1 MIKFLDL
8 KKINSKF
15 ESEFKDCFNSF
26 LNSGHYI
33 LGKQVALFE
42 TEYAAYCGTKYCIGV
57 SSGLDALTLI
67 LEGYKLMGVFKQGDE
82 IIVPANT
89 YIATVLAITNAG
101 LTPVLIEPELTT
113 YNINTKLIKPHITPK
128 TKAILGVHLYGAIYN
143 VNALEQLC
151 KDHNLVL
158 IEDAAQAHGA
168 VAIDG
173 RKVGNLS
180 HAAAFSFYP
189 TKNLGALGD
198 AGAIT
203 TNNTELANI
212 LFKLRNYGKETAYKN
227 KIKGFNCRLDEVQA
241 GFLIVKLK
249 HLNNDNKRRQAI
261 ANLYLKGIKNSKIEL
276 PNAPSNQEH
285 VYHLF
290 VIRTKNRDVLK
301 AYLDQK
307 GIETLIHYP
316 VPVHKQEAY
325 KEYNKMLLPITE
337 QIHDEVLSLPL
348 NTALLN
354 NEVLKVIE
362 AVNSY

>member
-15 ESEFKDCFNSF
+15 ESEFKDYFNSF
-26 LNSGHYI
+26 LNTGHYI
-33 LGKQVALFE
+33 LGKQVTEFE
-42 TEYAAYCGTKYCIGV
+42 TQFAAYCGTKHCVGV
-57 SSGLDALTLI
+57 SSGLDALILI
-67 LEGYKLMGVFKQGDE
+67 LEGYKVMGVFKQGDE
-82 IIVPANT
+82 IMVPANT
-89 YIATVLAITNAG
+89 YIATILAITNAG
-101 LTPVLIEPELTT
+101 LTPVLIEPESRS
-113 YNINTKLIKPHITPK
+113 YNINAKLIKPHITPK

-143 VNALEQLC
+143 VNHLEQLC
-151 KDHNLVL
+151 KDHDLLL

-173 RKVGNLS
+173 RKAGNLS

-203 TNNTELANI
+203 TNNTALANI
-212 LFKLRNYGKETAYKN
+212 LLKLRNYGKDTAYKN

-241 GFLIVKLK
+241 GFLTIKLK
-249 HLNNDNKRRQAI
+249 QLNNDNKRRQAI
-261 ANLYLKGIKNSKIEL
+261 ASLYLEGIKNSKIIL
-276 PNAPSNQEH
+276 PNRCSNQEH

-290 VIRTKNRDVLK
+290 VIRTKNREALK
-301 AYLDQK
+301 QHLYKA

-316 VPVHKQEAY
+316 VPAHKQEAF
-325 KEYNKMLLPITE
+325 KEYNKILLPVTE

-348 NTALLN
+348 NTALLDD
-354 NEVLKVIE
+354 EVLKIIE
-362 AVNSY
+362 AVNRY